1 MRKKSQMELVGLV
14 IIVILIT
21 LGILFL
27 ATFALKSDVQ
37 KKVFT
42 RKGLAYS
49 TMGAVLKAT
58 VSKDAQCAQLGNPRI
73 GEDIIDDCAK
83 YFDTSSR
90 YHCIGPLS
98 KERRH
103 SCDFLQEMA
112 TILLNETLGRWNK
125 KYEFS
130 SQLIPYQGAKPTEL
144 VSVVVSG
151 GCPKWK
157 EMDSSGLF
165 PINTEA
171 GLVENYLYLCD

>member
-1 MRKKSQMELVGLV
+1 MVGLV
-14 IIVILIT
+14 VIVILIT
-21 LGILFL
+21 LGILFM
-27 ATFALKSDVQ
+27 ATFALESDVQ

-49 TMGAVLKAT
+49 AMSAVMKVT
-58 VSKDAQCAQLGNPRI
+58 VSKDAQCAQLGSPRI

-83 YFDTSSR
+83 YFDTDSQF
-90 YHCIGPLS
+90 HCLGPLS
-98 KERRH
+98 GERLH

-112 TILLNETLGRWNK
+112 AVLLNKTLGAWNK
-125 KYEFS
+125 DYEFE
-130 SQLIPYQGAKPTEL
+130 SQLVPFQGAEPKVL
-144 VSVVVSG
+144 ARVVAKE

-157 EMDSSGLF
+157 ERDSSGLF